1 MLVCVL
7 YLILASFAQMRNGE
21 NEANDGSSEQSIFPI
36 DVGNMFSLAS
46 GDSFESRSTSPSSKR
61 TGSTLEW
68 MRSKRPMYCRNAYMH
83 YLVKQLVKHNPYISL
98 QSILDVLEEKHVEY
112 KTISVA
118 KARSDER
125 SLYITSMKD
134 IVPKLQSL
142 SMPSSLFIIRKCD
155 FRDKQERRSGNHHIQ
170 HWRKGAAFGCVCL
183 PIFLSADS
191 SNQKSSAL
199 SGLLLFEGRSVRCTV
214 SCF

>member
-1 MLVCVL
+1 
-7 YLILASFAQMRNGE
+7 MRNAE
-21 NEANDGSSEQSIFPI
+21 NEVNDGSSEQSIFPI
-36 DVGNMFSLAS
+36 DVGNMFSLTS
-46 GDSFESRSTSPSSKR
+46 GDSFESKNTLASSKR
-61 TGSTLEW
+61 GGSTLEW

-142 SMPSSLFIIRKCD
+142 SIPLLLFIIRKCY
-155 FRDKQERRSGNHHIQ
+155 FRDKQERRNGSHHIK
-170 HWRKGAAFGCVCL
+170 HWGKGAAFGCLCL
-183 PIFLSADS
+183 SIFLPADS
-191 SNQKSSAL
+191 SNQESSAL
-199 SGLLLFEGRSVRCTV
+199 SGLFLFEGRGVRCTIP
-214 SCF
+214 CF